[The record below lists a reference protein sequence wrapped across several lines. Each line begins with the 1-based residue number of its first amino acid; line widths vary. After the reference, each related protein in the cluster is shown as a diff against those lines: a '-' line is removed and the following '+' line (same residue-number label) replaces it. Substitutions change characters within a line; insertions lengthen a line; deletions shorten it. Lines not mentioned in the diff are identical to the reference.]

1 MGVSVSNFGNV
12 RKGSITTPIIAD
24 GLVLNIDAFNVN
36 CLLPYRQDDDYSS
49 IGSIYSSV
57 DNGRGQR
64 LTTGS
69 IKDNSTIGGWQ
80 GPTTSSFYFG
90 SNDLIELNKSTADLI
105 PSNSSF
111 TIGAFMKFQF
121 GSYFAD
127 ILGFSDHPPEAN
139 ELNVYADVDNQD
151 LSISFNNTTHVG
163 VYFDFDWSGPGVND
177 LNKWFYLTW
186 VYQVGSAPTPSKL
199 TGYLNGLKSV
209 ANNTNSTTTNSYTS
223 PTTNAQIGHTGVNQ
237 QNKWVSN
244 VQIYNRALTQ
254 TEVQH
259 NFNALK
265 GRFPINYT
273 PG

>member
-1 MGVSVSNFGNV
+1 MGVSVSNLGKV
-12 RKGSITTPIIAD
+12 KKGSITTPIIAD

-49 IGSIYSSV
+49 ISSIYNSV

-64 LTTGS
+64 VTTGS

-90 SNDLIELNKSTADLI
+90 NNDLIELNKSTADLI

-121 GSYFAD
+121 GTFFAD
-127 ILGFSDHPPEAN
+127 ILGFSDFPPETN

-151 LSISFNNTTHVG
+151 LHISLGNTTFLGVG
-163 VYFDFDWSGPGVND
+163 FDFDWSGPGTND
-177 LNKWFYLTW
+177 LNKWFYITW
-186 VYQVGSAPTPSKL
+186 AYEAGTTSEF
-199 TGYLNGLKSV
+199 TGYLNGLKS
-209 ANNTNSTTTNSYTS
+209 ANTSTTTNSYTS
-223 PTTNAQIGHTGVNQ
+223 PSTDAQIGHTGANQ
-237 QNKWVSN
+237 QNKWISN

-254 TEVQH
+254 IEVQH